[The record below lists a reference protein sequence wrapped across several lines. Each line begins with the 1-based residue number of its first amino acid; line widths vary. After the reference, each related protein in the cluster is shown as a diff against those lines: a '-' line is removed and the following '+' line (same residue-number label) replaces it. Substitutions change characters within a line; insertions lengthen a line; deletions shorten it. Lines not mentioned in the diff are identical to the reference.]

1 MAITPL
7 QKEIMILMMDS
18 NRKVPVQHTNFP
30 SEHSYRI
37 DEAIEQLYLNGYIT
51 AKKSSAESHWIAD
64 VITAKGYVL
73 LEGIGLK

>member
-1 MAITPL
+1 MVITPL
-7 QKEIMILMMDS
+7 QREIMIRMADQD
-18 NRKVPVQHTNFP
+18 RKVSVQHTSFL
-30 SEHSYRI
+30 SEPSYRI